1 MADPHV
7 DQLKLKEWFT
17 ESVFSDILSS
27 KYVSQYPLML
37 PKEKDI
43 QMIRKEEEVPRL
55 FKAVVWRLSSQAPV
69 SQLNFME
76 ELFSFENQCLLG

>member
-1 MADPHV
+1 
-7 DQLKLKEWFT
+7 
-17 ESVFSDILSS
+17 
-27 KYVSQYPLML
+27 ML

-43 QMIRKEEEVPRL
+43 QMIRKEEEVPQL